1 MTESESGALPLG
13 DAAILEQMILEQT
26 GKVLSSVFW
35 KKLELKASALFSMAR
50 GRVFYAYWLR
60 GLSKYFLCE
69 KLAKAVPLCYNMEDI
84 YPWHSWIARQTPT
97 LQVEG
102 SNPFG

>member
-1 MTESESGALPLG
+1 MEKAC
-13 DAAILEQMILEQT
+13 QVFF
-26 GKVLSSVFW
+26 GKNF
-35 KKLELKASALFSMAR
+35 KLKAR
-50 GRVFYAYWLR
+50 GRTQYAANQGYLYGKAVANVETFLR
-60 GLSKYFLCE
+60 K
-69 KLAKAVPLCYNMEDI
+69 KLAKALSLCYNMEDI